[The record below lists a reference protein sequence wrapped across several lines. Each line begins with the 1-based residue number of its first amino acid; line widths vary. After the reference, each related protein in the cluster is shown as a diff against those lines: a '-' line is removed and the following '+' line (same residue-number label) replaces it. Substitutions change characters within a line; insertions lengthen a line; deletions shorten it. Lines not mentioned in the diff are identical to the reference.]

1 MGQALSE
8 PITTKH
14 STEGEAE
21 KLIYGASSMQGWRIK
36 MEDAHITLLD
46 YEQTG
51 IAFFAVMDGHGGD
64 RVAKYSSQHLAPNI
78 LNSKEFNKDR
88 MMSIK
93 KGFLKTDSDLRQDPD
108 LKDDHSGCTAIVVLV
123 DNDVIYVG
131 NVGDSRAVISTGGK
145 ASALSKDHKPNDANE
160 SKRIKNAGGHIKNGR
175 VNEN

>member
-21 KLIYGASSMQGWRIK
+21 KLIYGASSMQGWRISK
-36 MEDAHITLLD
+36 KKKKTLVPIVVDFYNLEMEDAHITLLD

-93 KGFLKTDSDLRQDPD
+93 KGFLRTDSDLRQG
-108 LKDDHSGCTAIVVLV
+108 KRVLV
-123 DNDVIYVG
+123 Y
-131 NVGDSRAVISTGGK
+131 
-145 ASALSKDHKPNDANE
+145 AS
-160 SKRIKNAGGHIKNGR
+160 
-175 VNEN
+175 